1 MAGTPSETIDRGDV
15 NDRAL
20 NVNPPAYRCN
30 HPPSAASPLPPA
42 SMHISRAE
50 GLDSVTRH
58 HAIETASNQPDGEI
72 GTPDVA
78 FLDSVFKCAACA
90 VETFADSDLPTTLAS
105 LQDQKPSLPRP
116 DDVTDERIPLYRSK
130 VVDGLSRGDWSAA
143 ESSLATLTNDL
154 DVIDSPDIR
163 ILEAMVHNSKA
174 RWREALD
181 VLDDFEHQS
190 VSEPELSARAYYA
203 KAIALYKLTD
213 FEASHMNSRRGLS
226 VVDRFLEGPLQLKY
240 RSAFGDLAHRT
251 LSDLGQQA
259 DITKTELYKSLVPAD
274 HTPDPI
280 LFVTPVQQ
288 DIPHAATPDGDTFD
302 TDIDPQQLPEDER
315 VQLCDLMQ
323 QHRLTFGHDGKI
335 LVGRHKD
342 FFNALHDALAAD
354 CLPLMTLI
362 CSIDHFAT
370 KPLRDSPISFDLEPP
385 MPQYAWRATT
395 LLHVVAGSKS
405 RYSAAM
411 AEILL
416 DRGADPQQTLFEGI
430 TPLHVCARQTNAE
443 VAAVLI
449 RRGADIEARSITGKP
464 PIHFAAWKAS
474 WNADVRI
481 LKMLI
486 AAGAN
491 INAKNSGGYTALHWC
506 MFDGRSAAPIDVLLR
521 RPEIDRFVR
530 AVNHKTPWDIFWE
543 HEEELMRK
551 GEEKRVQILYTLR
564 RYGITR

>member
-1 MAGTPSETIDRGDV
+1 
-15 NDRAL
+15 
-20 NVNPPAYRCN
+20 
-30 HPPSAASPLPPA
+30 
-42 SMHISRAE
+42 
-50 GLDSVTRH
+50 
-58 HAIETASNQPDGEI
+58 
-72 GTPDVA
+72 
-78 FLDSVFKCAACA
+78 
-90 VETFADSDLPTTLAS
+90 
-105 LQDQKPSLPRP
+105 
-116 DDVTDERIPLYRSK
+116 
-130 VVDGLSRGDWSAA
+130 
-143 ESSLATLTNDL
+143 
-154 DVIDSPDIR
+154 
-163 ILEAMVHNSKA
+163 MVHNAKA
-174 RWREALD
+174 RWQEALD
-181 VLDDFEHQS
+181 ALADFEHQS

-203 KAIALYKLTD
+203 KAVALYKLRDYET
-213 FEASHMNSRRGLS
+213 SHMNSRRGLN

-240 RSAFGDLAHRT
+240 RYALADLAHRT
-251 LSDLGQQA
+251 LNDLGKKT
-259 DITKTELYKSLVPAD
+259 DSTKAQHYKSLVPAD
-274 HTPDPI
+274 HTADPI
-280 LFVTPVQQ
+280 LFVTPVPQNVPKAPTSDAPTPTVEQQ
-288 DIPHAATPDGDTFD
+288 SEAESAE
-302 TDIDPQQLPEDER
+302 LREA
-315 VQLCDLMQ
+315 MQ
-323 QHRLTFGHDGKI
+323 RHRLSFGHDGKI

-342 FFNALHDALAAD
+342 FFNALHDALEND
-354 CLPLMTLI
+354 NLQLMTLI
-362 CSIDHFAT
+362 CSIDWCAT
-370 KPLRDSPISFDLEPP
+370 EALRDSPISFDLEPP

-395 LLHVVAGSKS
+395 MLHVVAGSRS

-411 AEILL
+411 AEMLL
-416 DRGADPQQTLFEGI
+416 DHGADPQQTLFEGI

-506 MFDGRSAAPIDVLLR
+506 MFDGRSAAPIEVLLR

-530 AVNHKTPWDIFWE
+530 AANHKTPWDIFWE